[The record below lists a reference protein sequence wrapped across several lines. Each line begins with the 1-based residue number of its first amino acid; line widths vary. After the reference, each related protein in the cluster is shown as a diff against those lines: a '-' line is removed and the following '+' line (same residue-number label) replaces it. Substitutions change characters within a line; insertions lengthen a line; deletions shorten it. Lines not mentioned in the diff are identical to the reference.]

1 MQSGNMY
8 IFESDKLISGVTTEG
23 VASGKYGE
31 TKTVPA
37 AFMRAEISGEKNYVY
52 VAEDTGGELKL
63 YVYALKAEEKSIV
76 KGALVTG
83 GAITAVAAVSV
94 VVVAVVAAKKRKSAA
109 DDDGKQ

>member
-1 MQSGNMY
+1 
-8 IFESDKLISGVTTEG
+8 
-23 VASGKYGE
+23 
-31 TKTVPA
+31 
-37 AFMRAEISGEKNYVY
+37 MRAEISGEKNYVY